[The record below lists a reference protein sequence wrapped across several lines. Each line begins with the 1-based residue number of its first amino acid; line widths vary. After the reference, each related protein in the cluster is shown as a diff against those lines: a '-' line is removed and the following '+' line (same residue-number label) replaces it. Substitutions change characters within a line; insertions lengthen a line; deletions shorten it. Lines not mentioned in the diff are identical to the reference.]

1 MTYGAKNYKQMQI
14 TTATPG
20 QILIM
25 LYEGAITNVKKATAA
40 LDAKNMPEK
49 GKYIGK
55 AHDIINEL
63 NNSLNHEIGGD
74 IAKELERLY
83 NFMVAQ
89 LLKANLE
96 NSKEPLS
103 IVQKNLETL
112 LDGWKGAVSKVQRE
126 TGLGSKTSTDGGKVK

>member
-14 TTATPG
+14 STASPA

-25 LYEGAITNVKKATAA
+25 LYEGAIQNVKKAILAIEQKNTA
-40 LDAKNMPEK
+40 EK

-63 NNSLNHEIGGD
+63 TLSLNHEVGGA
-74 IAKELERLY
+74 IAKDLERLY

-89 LLKANLE
+89 LLKANVE
-96 NSKEPLS
+96 SDREPLLA
-103 IVQKNLETL
+103 VQKNLETL
-112 LDGWKGAVSKVQRE
+112 LDGWKGAVAQFQKE
-126 TGLGSKTSTDGGKVK
+126 AGSKK

>member
-14 TTATPG
+14 GTASPT

-25 LYEGAITNVKKATAA
+25 LYEGAITNVKKAIIAIEQ
-40 LDAKNMPEK
+40 KNLAEK

-63 NNSLNHEIGGD
+63 TVSLNHEVGGQ
-74 IAKELERLY
+74 IAKDLERLY

-89 LLKANLE
+89 LLKANIE
-96 NSKEPLS
+96 NDTAALMP
-103 IVQKNLETL
+103 VQRNLETL
-112 LDGWKGAVSKVQRE
+112 LEGWKGAVTQFQKEQ
-126 TGLGSKTSTDGGKVK
+126 KK

>member
-14 TTATPG
+14 ATASPT

-25 LYEGAITNVKKATAA
+25 LYEGAITNVKKAILAIEQ
-40 LDAKNMPEK
+40 KNLHDK

-63 NNSLNHEIGGD
+63 TISLNHEVGGQ
-74 IAKELERLY
+74 IAKDLERLY

-89 LLKANLE
+89 LLKANIE
-96 NSKEPLS
+96 NDKEALVP
-103 IVQKNLETL
+103 VQKNLETL
-112 LDGWKGAVSKVQRE
+112 LEGWKGAVQQIQGNSK
-126 TGLGSKTSTDGGKVK
+126 K